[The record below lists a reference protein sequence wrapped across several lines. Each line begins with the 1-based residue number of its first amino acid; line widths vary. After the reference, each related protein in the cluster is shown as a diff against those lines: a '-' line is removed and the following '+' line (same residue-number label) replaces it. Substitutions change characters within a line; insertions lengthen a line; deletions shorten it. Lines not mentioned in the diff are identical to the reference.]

1 MNYPKPFGD
10 RILVKRKK
18 SESKIII
25 TSDIKNEGVVVAL
38 GEDTK
43 EKPMR
48 LQLGQNVMFT
58 GYGMTTISMADDK
71 ENTYLLMMQND
82 VIAVLTPILV

>member
-1 MNYPKPFGD
+1 MNYPKPFGE

-25 TSDIKNEGVVVAL
+25 TSDIKNEGEVVAL

-43 EKPMR
+43 DKPMR
-48 LQLGQNVMFT
+48 LQLGQQVMFT
-58 GYGMTTISMADDK
+58 GYGMTTIPIEEDK
-71 ENTYLLMMQND
+71 DNTYLLMMQND
-82 VIAVLTPILV
+82 VIAILG